1 MLKNKVFL
9 IICISLFTLIWTGC
23 FAQNEISSP
32 YSRYGIGLVNNTS
45 NMTLAS
51 MGNVSYAMQ
60 SNDYINFRNPA
71 SYVAFDSLSFVGDIT
86 FNISS
91 IHLKTTALTQKGTI
105 GRLGYI
111 TIGLP
116 VTKHWRTSV
125 GFIPFSDRGYNI
137 TDVQTLPEIGN
148 VNYKYSGTG
157 GLMQLYWGNAFK
169 LCKGLSFGFNLSYL
183 FGTLSSTRYEEFGG
197 DYYYN
202 YRIAQNDYA
211 DGIYIQAGLQYKVNI
226 GEFHK
231 LGIGAV
237 YENSAYIW
245 MKRNLLVNRYVNE
258 YNSVNTYDTAYAVL
272 NQKGSMRIPQSV
284 GGGLSY
290 SYKDK
295 LLVGVDVTWQNWQK
309 YSLKWKNSTTAAS
322 VDSLKDAIVINAG
335 LQFIPDP
342 SSGKFGKNI
351 AFRIGTRFST
361 GYIQIRDIP
370 ISEFS
375 ISAGIGLP
383 FKTFN
388 SKCSLNLLLEYGSMG
403 NLKNDLIRQN
413 YVKIGLNL
421 VLVERWYQ
429 RVKLE

>member
-1 MLKNKVFL
+1 MLAA
-9 IICISLFTLIWTGC
+9 LFMVVWTDC

-32 YSRYGIGLVNNTS
+32 YSRYGIGLVNTS
-45 NMTLAS
+45 SNSTLAS

-71 SYVAFDSLSFVGDIT
+71 SYVAFDSLSFVGDIA

-91 IHLKTTALTQKGTI
+91 IHLKTTALTQRGTI
-105 GRLGYI
+105 GRIGYI

-137 TDVQTLPEIGN
+137 TDSQTLPEIGS
-148 VNYKYSGTG
+148 VNYKYTGEG

-169 LCKGLSFGFNLSYL
+169 LCKGLSFGVNLSYL
-183 FGTLSSTRYEEFGG
+183 FGTLSSIRYEEFTG

-245 MKRNLLVNRYVNE
+245 MRRNLLVNRYINE

-295 LLVGVDVTWQNWQK
+295 LMVGVDVAWQNWQK
-309 YSLKWKNSTTAAS
+309 YSLKWKNSSTVS
-322 VDSLKDAIVINAG
+322 SMDSLKDAIVVSAG
-335 LQFIPDP
+335 LQYIPDP

-351 AFRIGTRFST
+351 AFRIGARYST
-361 GYIQIRDIP
+361 GYIQIHNLP
-370 ISEFS
+370 ISEFA
-375 ISAGIGLP
+375 ISAGIGMP

-388 SKCSLNLLLEYGSMG
+388 SKCALNLMLEYGSMG
-403 NLKNDLIRQN
+403 SLKNDLIRQS

>member
-1 MLKNKVFL
+1 MLAA
-9 IICISLFTLIWTGC
+9 LFMVVWTDC

-32 YSRYGIGLVNNTS
+32 YSRYGIGLVNTS
-45 NMTLAS
+45 SNSTLAS

-71 SYVAFDSLSFVGDIT
+71 SYVAFDSLSFVGDIA

-91 IHLKTTALTQKGTI
+91 IHLKTTALTQRGTL
-105 GRLGYI
+105 GRIGYI

-137 TDVQTLPEIGN
+137 TDSQTLPEIGS
-148 VNYKYSGTG
+148 VNYKYTGEG

-169 LCKGLSFGFNLSYL
+169 LCKGLSFGVNLSYL
-183 FGTLSSTRYEEFGG
+183 FGTLSSIRYEEFTG

-245 MKRNLLVNRYVNE
+245 MRRNLLVNRYINE

-295 LLVGVDVTWQNWQK
+295 LMVGVDVAWQNWQK
-309 YSLKWKNSTTAAS
+309 YSLKWKNSSTVS
-322 VDSLKDAIVINAG
+322 SMDSLKDAIVVSAG
-335 LQFIPDP
+335 LQYIPDP

-351 AFRIGTRFST
+351 AFRIGARYST
-361 GYIQIRDIP
+361 GYIQIHNLP
-370 ISEFS
+370 ISEFA
-375 ISAGIGLP
+375 ISAGIGMP

-388 SKCSLNLLLEYGSMG
+388 SKCALNLMLEYGSMG
-403 NLKNDLIRQN
+403 SLKNDLIRQS